1 MATTV
6 KETEV
11 IKFTPE
17 EIKNIETFKNDF
29 GELTATFG
37 EIEIELMI
45 VDKQKEEIEK
55 YKQSLKDKYTTLRE
69 SEVKLANE
77 LKDKYGEGEF
87 DIMTG
92 IFTPKA

>member
-1 MATTV
+1 MATKV
-6 KETEV
+6 NETEV
-11 IKFTPE
+11 IKFTDE
-17 EIKNIETFKNDF
+17 EIKQIEAFKNDF
-29 GELTATFG
+29 SELTASFG
-37 EIEIELMI
+37 EIEIEMMI
-45 VDKQKEEIEK
+45 VDNQKEQIEN

-77 LKDKYGEGEF
+77 LKNKYGEGEF

>member
-6 KETEV
+6 KETEI

>member
-6 KETEV
+6 KETEI

-55 YKQSLKDKYTTLRE
+55 YKQSLKDKYTALRE